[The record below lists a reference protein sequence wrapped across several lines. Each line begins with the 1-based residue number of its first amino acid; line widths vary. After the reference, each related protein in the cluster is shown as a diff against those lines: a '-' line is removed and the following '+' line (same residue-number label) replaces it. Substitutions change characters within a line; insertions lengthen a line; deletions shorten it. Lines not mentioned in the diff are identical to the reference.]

1 MKKLLPLTLSLLL
14 LLSACGGSSAKTY
27 DPQAAAQALVDA
39 EAFSVP
45 LEELDAS
52 LLYDFQGYGID
63 ADKLTT
69 SLALSASGY
78 AEQVSVTLWKTEDDA
93 KAATDAFDEYLLDM
107 EETYRSY
114 APLESDKL
122 SHAIVSRRGTSVL
135 LVVPAD
141 VNAAQKAV
149 DTLETK

>member
-27 DPQAAAQALVDA
+27 DPQAATQALVDA

-93 KAATDAFDEYLLDM
+93 KAATDAFVEYLLDM

>member
-27 DPQAAAQALVDA
+27 DPQTATQALVDA

-93 KAATDAFDEYLLDM
+93 KAAADAFDEYLLDM

-149 DTLETK
+149 DALETK